1 MERVLHGARIY
12 RNGVLT
18 RADLLIRDAKI
29 AAVSTVIDAP
39 RAEVLSLDGLVL
51 FPGLT
56 DVHVHFREP
65 GFLYKETVASG
76 SAAAAHG
83 GFTTVF
89 TMPNLSPT
97 PDSPEH
103 LAPQLEAIARDAKIR
118 VLPYGTITVGE
129 KGEMLADLEG
139 LAPSVIAFSDDGR
152 GVQDRGMMR
161 EAMLRAKALGKPIV
175 AHCEDNAL
183 LFGGVIHDGAYAK
196 ANGIPGICSESEWR
210 QLARDLE
217 LVAETGCA
225 YHVCH
230 LSTKES
236 VALIREA
243 KRSGLD
249 VTAETGPHY
258 LVMTDADLRDEGR
271 FKMNPPLREAA
282 DRDALLDGIADGTID
297 MIATDHAPH
306 SAEEKSKGLRGSLMG
321 VVGLETAFSVLY
333 DRLVLSGRLP
343 LCRVIDAMTIAPARR
358 FGLAGGSI
366 EVGAPADLF
375 AVDPEKRYAI
385 DPSRFLS
392 MGRATPFEGW
402 EVTGEVRFTFFGG
415 KTVYDAENR

>member
-39 RAEVLSLDGLVL
+39 RAEVLSLDGRVL

-56 DVHVHFREP
+56 DVHVPFREP